1 MSEPA
6 YSRLERQF
14 RRAAL
19 IGEAASVLNWDRAAM
34 MPAGGASARAEQ
46 LAQLHAL
53 RHETLARPETDDLL
67 QAAEAD
73 RGLDSWQRA
82 NVAEMRRHW
91 AHTTALP
98 EDLVV
103 ALARATA
110 ACEAIWREARA
121 SGDFA
126 AVSPAFEIV
135 LGLVREAAAAKA
147 AKLGLSPY
155 DALLDENEPG
165 ARKADIDRVFAELER
180 ELPPIVARALD
191 RQATRRVPIQPEGRF
206 PAESQRL
213 LARKLM
219 AMCGFDFSHGR
230 LDVSTHPFCGG
241 VPGDIRLTT
250 RYDESD
256 FTSGLMS
263 TLHETGHALYEMGLP
278 EKWRGQPVGEARGMC
293 LHESQSLLIEMQVCR
308 SREFFDFLAPILR
321 EFLGLGGAA
330 AEPANLY
337 ALVTR
342 VRPGYIRVDA
352 DEATYPL
359 HVIFRYRL
367 EQAMLAGELRPR
379 DLPSAWTEAMTRHL
393 GLVPPTDREGCLQD
407 IHWFD
412 GAFGYFPSY
421 TLGALAAAQLFAA
434 ARRAL
439 PDVSQGIAQGHF
451 APLTGWM
458 REHVHARASSAS
470 TTDIVSAATGR
481 ALEAGDFLAHLRARY
496 LREG

>member
-1 MSEPA
+1 MPETA
-6 YSRLERQF
+6 YLRLERQF
-14 RRAAL
+14 RRAAML
-19 IGEAASVLNWDRAAM
+19 GEAASVLNWDRAAM
-34 MPAGGASARAEQ
+34 MPAGGAPARAEQ

-53 RHETLARPETDDLL
+53 RHETLCRPETDDLL

-82 NVAEMRRHW
+82 NVAEMRRCW
-91 AHTTALP
+91 AHATALP

-103 ALARATA
+103 ALTRATS
-110 ACEAIWREARA
+110 ACEAVWRDARA
-121 SGDFA
+121 AGEYAS
-126 AVSPAFEIV
+126 VLPTFEAV

-155 DALLDENEPG
+155 DALLDEYEPG
-165 ARKADIDRVFAELER
+165 ARKADIDRVFARLER
-180 ELPPIVARALD
+180 ELPPIVAKALD
-191 RQATRRVPIQPEGRF
+191 RQATRRAPIRPEGRF
-206 PAESQRL
+206 PAESQRQ

-219 AMCGFDFSHGR
+219 ATLGFDFNHGR
-230 LDVSTHPFCGG
+230 LDVSAHPFCGG

-250 RYDESD
+250 RCDESD
-256 FTSGLMS
+256 FVGGLMS

-278 EKWRGQPVGEARGMC
+278 ESWRGQPVGEARGMC

-308 SREFFDFLAPILR
+308 SREFFDFLSPILR
-321 EFLGLGGAA
+321 EYLSIGLAA
-330 AEPANLY
+330 ADPVNLH
-337 ALVTR
+337 ALATR
-342 VRPGYIRVDA
+342 VRPGFIRVDA

-359 HVIFRYRL
+359 HVVFRYRL

-379 DLPSAWTEAMTRHL
+379 DLPSAWNEAMIRHI

-421 TLGALAAAQLFAA
+421 TLGALAAAQLSAA

-439 PDVSQGIAQGHF
+439 PGLFQDIARGQI
-451 APLTGWM
+451 APLIGWM

-470 TTDIVSAATGR
+470 TAEIVAAATGR
-481 ALEAGDFLAHLRARY
+481 ALNADDFLAHLRARY